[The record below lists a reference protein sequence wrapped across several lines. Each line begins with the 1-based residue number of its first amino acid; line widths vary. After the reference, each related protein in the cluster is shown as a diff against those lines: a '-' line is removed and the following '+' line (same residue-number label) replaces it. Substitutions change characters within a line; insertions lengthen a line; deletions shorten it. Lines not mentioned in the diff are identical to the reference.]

1 MNRDV
6 LKNNWKKI
14 VLAAGAAGIVTAL
27 AALRL
32 SRIAILPETVHDAG
46 ASEQLVCTDGENWHT
61 VHELPEKE
69 TDRLSQLVTE
79 KDGKGKLP
87 IFVTKS
93 GIVTKSL
100 YDLNMTISDAAD
112 LYQDAKE
119 AKGKDAA
126 VFTKTERSSSVE
138 QATVYLSR
146 YRVPW
151 NENKLKLHD
160 RNLFSIAYDREN
172 DRAIFCSDAL
182 LLTGIESA
190 QLSRYMQDAV
200 ENGTIRGEIE
210 ETGMQGFHMTDDLQV
225 DQIYMKL
232 KVREKDTEESE
243 EVFYTFNPKT
253 HALTL
258 WMKSKHQNGR
268 S

>member
-126 VFTKTERSSSVE
+126 VFTKTERRCIL
-138 QATVYLSR
+138 ADTVY
-146 YRVPW
+146 
-151 NENKLKLHD
+151 H
-160 RNLFSIAYDREN
+160 
-172 DRAIFCSDAL
+172 
-182 LLTGIESA
+182 
-190 QLSRYMQDAV
+190 
-200 ENGTIRGEIE
+200 
-210 ETGMQGFHMTDDLQV
+210 GM
-225 DQIYMKL
+225 
-232 KVREKDTEESE
+232 
-243 EVFYTFNPKT
+243 KT
-253 HALTL
+253 
-258 WMKSKHQNGR
+258 S
-268 S
+268 

>member
-14 VLAAGAAGIVTAL
+14 VLAAGAAVIITAL

-32 SRIAILPETVHDAG
+32 SRIAILPETAHDAG
-46 ASEQLVCTDGENWHT
+46 ASEQLVCTDGENWRT
-61 VHELPEKE
+61 VHELSSKDADKL
-69 TDRLSQLVTE
+69 TQLVTE
-79 KDGKGKLP
+79 KDGNGKIP

-126 VFTKTERSSSVE
+126 VFTKTEKSSSVE

-160 RNLFSIAYDREN
+160 RNLLSIAYDREN
-172 DRAIFCSDAL
+172 DHAIFCSDAL
-182 LLTGIESA
+182 LMTGIEGA

-210 ETGMQGFHMTDDLQV
+210 ETDMQGFHITDDLQV

-232 KVREKDTEESE
+232 KVREKDTEESVE
-243 EVFYTFNPKT
+243 MFYNFNPKT
-253 HALTL
+253 HALTR
-258 WMKSKHQNGR
+258 MDFPDGR
-268 S
+268 T

>member
-79 KDGKGKLP
+79 KDGKGK
-87 IFVTKS
+87 
-93 GIVTKSL
+93 
-100 YDLNMTISDAAD
+100 
-112 LYQDAKE
+112 
-119 AKGKDAA
+119 KDAA

-253 HALTL
+253 HALTR
-258 WMKSKHQNGR
+258 MDFPDGR
-268 S
+268 K

>member
-1 MNRDV
+1 
-6 LKNNWKKI
+6 
-14 VLAAGAAGIVTAL
+14 
-27 AALRL
+27 
-32 SRIAILPETVHDAG
+32 
-46 ASEQLVCTDGENWHT
+46 
-61 VHELPEKE
+61 
-69 TDRLSQLVTE
+69 
-79 KDGKGKLP
+79 
-87 IFVTKS
+87 
-93 GIVTKSL
+93 
-100 YDLNMTISDAAD
+100 MTISDAAD

-253 HALTL
+253 HALTR
-258 WMKSKHQNGR
+258 MDFPDGR
-268 S
+268 K